1 MSSTTTAS
9 SCTAL
14 RISCTA
20 AGDQRVHD
28 AVQRGALLVV
38 DERLGRQRGPVQR
51 AVGQQDVLAERVDQ
65 LREPLGAGFDDLAGD
80 HVTIDDD
87 AATFGERGGHRRLAG
102 ADTAGQTDAQ
112 HRACAI

>member
-9 SCTAL
+9 SCTAAM
-14 RISCTA
+14 ISSRRRA
-20 AGDQRVHD
+20 DQRVHD

-65 LREPLGAGFDDLAGD
+65 LRQPLGAGFDDLAGD
-80 HVTIDDD
+80 HVTVDDD
-87 AATFGERGGHRRLAG
+87 AAAFG
-102 ADTAGQTDAQ
+102 
-112 HRACAI
+112 